1 MQGCLNELNK
11 IINGN
16 NKDNRL
22 ENLQIV
28 YPNCDAALSTF
39 KGRNRKDKKII
50 IDYKT
55 PKNRRMEENYRR

>member
-1 MQGCLNELNK
+1 MEEKMSLILDH
-11 IINGN
+11 INGN

-55 PKNRRMEENYRR
+55 PKKYKNGRKL